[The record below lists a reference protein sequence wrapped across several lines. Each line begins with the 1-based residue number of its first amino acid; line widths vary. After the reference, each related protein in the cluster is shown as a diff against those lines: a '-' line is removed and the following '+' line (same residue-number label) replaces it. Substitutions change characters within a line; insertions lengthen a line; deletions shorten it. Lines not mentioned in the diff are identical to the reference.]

1 MKEMKEFNIKIT
13 NEGIYINNK
22 LHNNDYIMDKL
33 SKEDDLNKKAILALV
48 NEMGYEATYLFE
60 EITDILDAMVN
71 E

>member
-1 MKEMKEFNIKIT
+1 MQEFNIKIT

-22 LHNNDYIMDKL
+22 LHNNDYIMDKV

-60 EITDILDAMVN
+60 EITDTLDAMVN
-71 E
+71 EQ

>member
-1 MKEMKEFNIKIT
+1 MKEFNIKIT

-22 LHNNDYIMDKL
+22 LHNNNHIMDKV

-60 EITDILDAMVN
+60 EIIDTLDAMVN